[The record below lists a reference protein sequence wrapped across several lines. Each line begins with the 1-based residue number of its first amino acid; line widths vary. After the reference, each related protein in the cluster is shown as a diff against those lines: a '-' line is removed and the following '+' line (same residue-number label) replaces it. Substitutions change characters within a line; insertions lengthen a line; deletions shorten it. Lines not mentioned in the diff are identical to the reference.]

1 MKDWDRMSTS
11 EKAFYI
17 ILFIV
22 IAFVLMTGQG

>member
-1 MKDWDRMSTS
+1 MKDWDQMSTP